1 MPDLVFFERPRLHR
15 AVFLGAFAGWPDAA
29 EAASGAIKYLVEKL
43 QATEFAAIEPEEFL
57 DFTQHRP
64 LVSIDESGERVLE
77 WPRTRF
83 YYRRSDIPDGSDIV
97 LLDSQEPQLHWGRFA
112 KLVMEVA
119 DGCDVGWFVLLGA
132 LLDAVPHTRAP
143 RVTGSSTPCAPNN
156 RLGGV
161 EYEPS
166 SYEGPTAI
174 SSLISERFAARGVPS
189 ISIWGHAPHY
199 VQVSPNP
206 GLTHAIL
213 TELLPLLPV
222 DVDLGDLEEQARE
235 FSATLNRALADQTD
249 IVGYVQRLEE
259 RYDSQQSDSQ
269 DASERPNP
277 AALLQDL
284 EEFLRHERSGGDM
297 DSST

>member
-1 MPDLVFFERPRLHR
+1 MPDLVFFERPKLNRTI
-15 AVFLGAFAGWPDAA
+15 VIGAFAGWPDAA
-29 EAASGAIKYLVEKL
+29 EAASGAIEYLIEKL
-43 QATEFAAIEPEEFL
+43 QATEFAAIEPEEFF

-64 LVSIDESGERVLE
+64 LVRIGEDGERILE

-83 YYRRSDIPDGSDIV
+83 YYRRSDIPGGSDIV
-97 LLDSQEPQLHWGRFA
+97 LLDSAEPQFHWNRFA
-112 KLVMEVA
+112 DLIMDVL

-143 RVTGSSTPCAPNN
+143 RITGSSTLCAPED

-166 SYEGPTAI
+166 NYEGPTGI
-174 SSLISERFAARGVPS
+174 SAVISERFAARSVPC

-222 DVDLGDLEEQARE
+222 DVDLGALETRARE
-235 FSATLNRALADQTD
+235 FSATLNRALEDQTD
-249 IVGYVQRLEE
+249 IVGYVRRLEE
-259 RYDSQQSDSQ
+259 RYDCQQSESQ
-269 DASERPNP
+269 DPLERPDP
-277 AALLQDL
+277 VALLRDL
-284 EEFLRHERSGGDM
+284 DEFLRRERSGGDP
-297 DSST
+297 DASC